1 VRKFWLLSLII
12 GLVIPLFSISYTPA
26 PSTSAPKNLSLPPI
40 DIRYKA
46 YNLPSS
52 VVHTLLIPAQSR
64 FLVTVALSPELDT
77 LENFAQTSK
86 AIAALNGGFFDPIN
100 YETTSYVV
108 KQGKLIA
115 DPHLNE
121 RLINNPHLAYYLD
134 KILNRAEFRRYLCG
148 QTPRYDIVLHNQPAL
163 EGCQLIDAIGGGP
176 RLLPQIT
183 SVQEGFSDVSNG
195 QITRDA
201 LGSSKPNARTAVGIT
216 RDGSLVWV
224 MVAQKSDAPASSG
237 MSLLALAEFMKT
249 LGVEK
254 AINLDGG
261 SSSALYYQGK
271 SFYGKVDTVGNRVKR
286 RVKSVL
292 LVQIL

>member
-1 VRKFWLLSLII
+1 MRKFWLLSLII
-12 GLVIPLFSISYTPA
+12 GLLIPLFSILHTPA
-26 PSTSAPKNLSLPPI
+26 PLTSASNDLSSPQNGL
-40 DIRYKA
+40 RYKA
-46 YNLPSS
+46 YTLPSS
-52 VVHTLLIPAQSR
+52 VVHTLLIPTQSQ
-64 FLVTVALSPELDT
+64 LSVTLALSPKLDT
-77 LENFAQTSK
+77 VENFAQKSK

-100 YETTSYVV
+100 YKTTSYVV
-108 KQGKLIA
+108 KEGRLIA
-115 DPHLNE
+115 NPHLNE
-121 RLINNPHLAYYLD
+121 RLIDNPDLASYLD

-148 QTPRYDIVLHNQPAL
+148 QTPRYDIVLHNQPTL
-163 EGCQLIDAIGGGP
+163 SGCQLIDAIGGGP

-183 SVQEGFSDVSNG
+183 SVEEGFLEVTNG

-201 LGSSKPNARTAVGIT
+201 LGTSQPNARTAVGMTHEGNII
-216 RDGSLVWV
+216 WV
-224 MVAQKSDAPASSG
+224 MVAQKPDSPTSSG
-237 MSLLALAEFMKT
+237 MSLPALGEFMKT

-271 SFYGKVDTVGNRVKR
+271 SFYGKVDTFGNRVKR